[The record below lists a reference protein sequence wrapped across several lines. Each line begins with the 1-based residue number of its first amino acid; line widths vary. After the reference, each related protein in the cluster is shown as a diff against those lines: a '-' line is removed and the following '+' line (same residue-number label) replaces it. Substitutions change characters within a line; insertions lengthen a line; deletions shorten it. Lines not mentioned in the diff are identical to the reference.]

1 MRITERDNMVFATG
15 WRARGTWQRP
25 GQHAMDL
32 GDLLGRAEIDRVRVV
47 QVRGEGEEEGQLWS
61 LYRVSGALRMRE
73 MDGDD
78 ASEGSE
84 GNHADGNGPIIHFL
98 GPDRGVITI
107 RDIDSGEMVGF
118 RKLPSWAAAQEYFDS
133 ELHAQEGDMA
143 LARTITNLKA
153 EIDALNRLLEDAPD
167 LWDE

>member
-47 QVRGEGEEEGQLWS
+47 QVRAEPGEEGQLWA
-61 LYRVSGALRMRE
+61 LYRSSRF
-73 MDGDD
+73 DD